1 MKKLR
6 KLSLLLVLEL
16 GCMGA
21 AMPGIVE
28 TEAADII
35 VNSFVLKTTGA
46 ENVDP
51 KPVKVSSTSY
61 SKQRIDIVERV
72 GTHFTAAFIANGT
85 SQVYEAGASVENDIT
100 VNVTKGGVTLNLYY
114 TETGS
119 STVAFIDHSD
129 RLVHYKTYANGSS
142 LGSNVITEMQTE
154 FATMLPAGYEYDSV
168 TDEVGNAVAD
178 DLTVAEDRLFTVNSK
193 KVADYATFD
202 VLVQRDSGVESQ
214 RVAFDEIA
222 TVTSTA
228 KNFSYWA
235 IGEKIVSYEPEYK
248 FSVYSDTVIKE
259 VCGETVEAKP
269 VVTLQR
275 DNIAD
280 EGMANIYEVKYEVP
294 ASVELIETGMIFGG
308 ATLETATSKVVAR
321 RITSNNE
328 FAVTSAAEGEHRAY
342 LIYKEAGELKVIYDD
357 GYGVEQ
363 LVFSGDSSTQ
373 ALSVGSANK
382 ELTFSK
388 SGTTITSV
396 TNIYSEGDST
406 LKIGKSNTS
415 GSINL
420 TSETEINKVVVN
432 AKKYGDDSG
441 KISVQAG
448 TSSAI
453 SYYPYEHGFTSN
465 YFILGEGDKGIK
477 ISTTTGRVLVNYI
490 ELYYAGREAQT
501 TTINTLTLPG
511 VTDIYNDFYLPTSFE
526 GKALTWTSANTDA
539 ISISGTKAIVTTP
552 ETGKLTVDLTATAEG
567 LEGSKT
573 FKVTLCSAKEA
584 AVAAL
589 KTISIAET
597 TIEADT
603 TKVNLPSSV
612 GLATISWAS
621 DNESVISSKGVVT
634 HPDSTEDYVSVTLT
648 PTATVG
654 KVSVDGDSIK
664 FMVAKKPEVVGTEI
678 TATKMSLNSSYSS
691 HSDEKTTTVDGLGM
705 SYLYLMKNSSNGNSI
720 QMNYNSSTDKN
731 TGITTVKRSS
741 LISTTGTEKA
751 IKKITVNINSA
762 TADKNKNKAVLSM
775 CTTGAVEHGV
785 YSGADV
791 YKGVDSAVK
800 QEFSFTEEQNYHY
813 FGLIYGGTSGGA
825 LYIDSIVIET
835 Y

>member
-28 TEAADII
+28 SEAADIT
-35 VNSFVLKTTGA
+35 VNYYVLKTTGT
-46 ENVDP
+46 
-51 KPVKVSSTSY
+51 VKVEPSVTIESNSY
-61 SKQRIDIVERV
+61 SKHKVDIAERS

-119 STVAFIDHSD
+119 STVALIDQSD
-129 RLVHYKTYANGSS
+129 RLIDYKTYTNGDRLDSDF
-142 LGSNVITEMQTE
+142 VVAAQEKYE
-154 FATMLPAGYEYDSV
+154 KMLPAGYIAGGLYDESGALATEPPV
-168 TDEVGNAVAD
+168 ITQ
-178 DLTVAEDRLFTVNSK
+178 DRLFTARAEKEEN
-193 KVADYATFD
+193 YAIFD

-214 RVAFDEIA
+214 KVAFDEIA

-228 KNFSYWA
+228 KNFSYWM
-235 IGEKIVSYEPEYK
+235 IGEKIVSYEKEYS

-259 VCGETVEAKP
+259 VCGEIVDKKP

-280 EGMANIYEVKYEVP
+280 EGMVNIYEVKYEIP
-294 ASVELIETGMIFGG
+294 KGIELVETGMIFGG
-308 ATLETATSKVVAR
+308 ATLEKATSKVVAR

-342 LIYKEAGELKVIYDD
+342 LIYEEAGELKVIYDD

-396 TNIYSEGDST
+396 TNIYNEGDST

-465 YFILGEGDKGIK
+465 YFMLGEGDKGIK

-511 VTDIYNDFYLPTSFE
+511 VNEIYDDFYLPAAFE

-603 TKVNLPSSV
+603 TKINLPTSA

-621 DNESVISSKGVVT
+621 SNEDIISSKLVVT
-634 HPDSTEDYVSVTLT
+634 HPTTSEEYVSVILT

-654 KVSVDGDSIK
+654 KVSVVGEPIE
-664 FMVAKKPEVVGTEI
+664 FMVAKKPEVAGTEI
-678 TATKMSLNSSYSS
+678 TVSNLNLTSTTYTSDTSETKV
-691 HSDEKTTTVDGLGM
+691 EIGGIGI
-705 SYLYLMKNSSNGNSI
+705 SYLYLAKSSSGVI
-720 QMNYNSSTDKN
+720 QMNYNS
-731 TGITTVKRSS
+731 GKRSS

-751 IKKITVNINSA
+751 IKKITVKVNSS
-762 TADKNKNKAVLSM
+762 TTDTNKNKAVLSM
-775 CTTGAVEHGV
+775 GTNAAVQHKV
-785 YSGADV
+785 YDSGNISQIV
-791 YKGVDSAVK
+791 KGEAE
-800 QEFSFTEEQNYHY
+800 EFTFTEEQNFHY
-813 FGLIYGGTSGGA
+813 FGVIHCGTGKGA
-825 LYIDSIVIET
+825 FYIDSIVIET